1 MILRIIIFSLVVYIF
16 FLIPKNFL
24 SLDYF
29 KITKINVV
37 DNSKILESELTNLTK
52 KIYNKKNVQLNYE
65 ELEKF
70 YEKDLRVEKLKFE
83 DVGLGE
89 IKITANGKK
98 LKCYTIK
105 NNKVFLVDENGEI
118 FGYLH
123 ENERKFL
130 PIIIANTQEER
141 KELIEILNR
150 ISGIHLVKYISQF
163 SKISENEYKIILVD
177 GVKLKIKSDI
187 DLEKFKVAER
197 LYLEMNETKKVDY
210 LDLRFNDY
218 IIKYLGDDE

>member
-1 MILRIIIFSLVVYIF
+1 MILRIIIFSLVAYVF

-37 DNSKILESELTNLTK
+37 DNSKILESELTSLTK

-70 YEKDLRVEKLKFE
+70 YKKDLRIEKLKFE

-89 IKITANGKK
+89 IKITAEGKK

-105 NNKVFLVDENGEI
+105 DNKVFLVDKNGEI

-123 ENERKFL
+123 ENEREFL
-130 PIIIANTQEER
+130 PILIANNREER
-141 KELIEILNR
+141 RELIEILDR
-150 ISGIHLVKYISQF
+150 ISGIYLVKYISQF
-163 SKISENEYKIILVD
+163 SKISKDEYKIILID
-177 GVKLKIKSDI
+177 GIKLKIKSDI
-187 DLEKFKVAER
+187 SLEKLKIAER
-197 LYLEMNETKKVDY
+197 LYLDVKETKKVDY

-218 IIKYLGDDE
+218 IIKYIGDDE